1 MVLWMKREMEEYSL
15 VCTTRSS
22 LLCFLLLG
30 LGERK
35 VVVGVVDTLD
45 EKGYDVDRLVS
56 MVQETVV
63 EGG

>member
-1 MVLWMKREMEEYSL
+1 
-15 VCTTRSS
+15 
-22 LLCFLLLG
+22 LG
-30 LGERK
+30 FGERK

-56 MVQETVV
+56 RVQETVV